1 MTMGYP
7 TPWSKRHKLI
17 NRDTEYNLSN
27 SFAEPL
33 SHIELVEL
41 SLARGDQKIVDEF
54 HDHSLEYT
62 PAGGSLDLKQDIANL
77 YGDNIEAKNIV
88 VFAGGQ
94 VALQTAAIALLS
106 EDDHAI
112 VFTPGYQSVQQ
123 TPEHAGS
130 KVTRIQLHPK
140 DNWQINLSLVEAAI
154 KHNTKCIIINEPF
167 NPAGTLMSHQLQRQ
181 LIDICDRNNIYVL
194 SDEVYRLL
202 EHNPKDRLPAMAE
215 LYDKGIS
222 ACTMSKPWGG
232 CGVTIGWLVLQNMEL
247 KQKLIDTQYF
257 GTTCPSRASEIQAM
271 MILRASDSII
281 ASRLAIIRKNLSLL
295 DDFFREHGDFFEWNR
310 PSAGAIGY
318 VRFKGPLS
326 ADKLAEQLAAARISV
341 KPAPLFGAQSDLY
354 QDYFRIGFGERSMP
368 QALSALSRFVI
379 KKRPDWQTGVE

>member
-1 MTMGYP
+1 MGYP

-130 KVTRIQLHPK
+130 QVTRIQLHPK

-154 KHNTKCIIINEPF
+154 KHNTKYIIINEPF
-167 NPAGTLMSHQLQRQ
+167 NPAGTLMGHQLQRQ

>member
-1 MTMGYP
+1 MGYP

-130 KVTRIQLHPK
+130 QVTRIQLHPK
-140 DNWQINLSLVEAAI
+140 DNWQINLCLVEAAI
-154 KHNTKCIIINEPF
+154 KHNTKYIIINEPF
-167 NPAGTLMSHQLQRQ
+167 NPAGTLMGHQLQRQ